1 MLKRIQVERE
11 ARAYVVIGEWEKAIA
26 LYRELLEESE
36 DANIYNLIGDV
47 YVRMSSLN
55 DALPEYLRAID
66 LYETEGLFEN
76 GIAVCKKALRLI
88 PGYTELYFNLAVF
101 YAEIG
106 LLNEAAE
113 AFKHYLQSNSKNRGA
128 LKKPVHYRK
137 LISLLSSD
145 PKLKAEVEEYYKKSN
160 FHDNELDSI
169 FSAASDSRA
178 DPPTLN
184 LEEQPAPIIE
194 NIVTPE
200 YEKAY
205 EPQNTPEN
213 VQKPTP
219 SYSEPPPPVKKE
231 PETSIPIKTNI
242 PSPTNTPLKT
252 NVSENISNPTITKS
266 VVPPTKAQDDDKPL
280 DNEKDFQLLLHAMNE
295 LKIATTSPQK
305 RDHYKIGLEYKSLG
319 FYDAAI
325 KEFQLSTAT
334 QQERLKSLK
343 ELGYCFLKKDKP
355 DVAINAFNR
364 ALEEEN
370 KSNDDYYTLKY
381 GLAVAYETMGYAE
394 KAINAFEEIYLY
406 NIDYLDVRDHL
417 KKLKSTT

>member
-36 DANIYNLIGDV
+36 DPNIYNLIGDV

-113 AFKHYLQSNSKNRGA
+113 AFKHYLQSNSKNRGP

-137 LISLLSSD
+137 LMSLLSSD
-145 PKLKAEVEEYYKKSN
+145 QKLKVEVEDYYKKSN
-160 FHDNELDSI
+160 IHDNELDSI
-169 FSAASDSRA
+169 FSTSADSRT
-178 DPPTLN
+178 DSPTL
-184 LEEQPAPIIE
+184 EKQPEPIIE
-194 NIVTPE
+194 KIVTPE

-205 EPQNTPEN
+205 EPQNAPVKIPEPTSSYSESPAPPTKKEPEISIPVKTNIPPQTTPPFKTNTPEN
-213 VQKPTP
+213 VPRHTMTR
-219 SYSEPPPPVKKE
+219 S
-231 PETSIPIKTNI
+231 
-242 PSPTNTPLKT
+242 SP
-252 NVSENISNPTITKS
+252 
-266 VVPPTKAQDDDKPL
+266 PPTKAQDDSNPL
-280 DNEKDFQLLLHAMNE
+280 DNEKDFQLLLHAINE
-295 LKIATTSPQK
+295 IKVATNTPQK
-305 RDHYKIGLEYKSLG
+305 RDHYKIGLEYKNLG

-325 KEFQLSTAT
+325 KEFQLSTST
-334 QQERLKSLK
+334 QQERLRSLK

-381 GLAVAYETMGYAE
+381 GLAIAYETLGYAE

-406 NIDYLDVRDHL
+406 NIDYLDVRNHL

>member
-36 DANIYNLIGDV
+36 DPNIYNLIGDV

-113 AFKHYLQSNSKNRGA
+113 AFKHYLQSNSKNKGP

-137 LISLLSSD
+137 LVSLLSSD
-145 PKLKAEVEEYYKKSN
+145 QKLKAEVEEYYKKSN
-160 FHDNELDSI
+160 IHDNELDSI
-169 FSAASDSRA
+169 FSASSDSRT
-178 DPPTLN
+178 DSTTL
-184 LEEQPAPIIE
+184 EKQPETIIE
-194 NIVTPE
+194 KIVTPE
-200 YEKAY
+200 YEKSY
-205 EPQNTPEN
+205 EPQNDPVN
-213 VQKPTP
+213 FPKPAS
-219 SYSEPPPPVKKE
+219 SYSEPPVKKE
-231 PETSIPIKTNI
+231 PETPVPIKTYTTTENVPRHTMI
-242 PSPTNTPLKT
+242 KSSP
-252 NVSENISNPTITKS
+252 
-266 VVPPTKAQDDDKPL
+266 PPIKAQDNDKPL

-295 LKIATTSPQK
+295 LKVATTSPQK
-305 RDHYKIGLEYKSLG
+305 RDHYKIGLEYKNLG

-325 KEFQLSTAT
+325 KEFQLSTST

-381 GLAVAYETMGYAE
+381 GLAVAYETLGYAE

-417 KKLKSTT
+417 KKLKSTN